1 MFHKLIESIRHI
13 NHPTGFE
20 SYLNGLQ
27 GNKLHSNVTIDEAK
41 RDYREALRTE
51 SKYYRG

>member
-13 NHPTGFE
+13 SPTTGFE
-20 SYLNGLQ
+20 SYFNGLHRS
-27 GNKLHSNVTIDEAK
+27 KFHSNVTIDEAK
-41 RDYREALRTE
+41 RDFREALRTE